1 MKKIK
6 YFLSLILLLLL
17 PTIVNAGSI
26 SFNSPV
32 KTSEN
37 TYKFTLTVD
46 NINLNSIKG
55 NISITN
61 GKIIKI
67 TMDSSWIN
75 KTGINNSFYFY
86 RNVPS
91 SGSYQVA
98 TIEVAMTGNSKYIIN
113 NLDYKLN
120 KCSTDSYGNY
130 FGETGTI
137 VSKST
142 YESTCLI
149 SKDASLKSISLSSGK
164 LSPTFEPS
172 LELYSATVENNVSS
186 INFNPIVNNSK
197 ARVISGSSCSLKVG
211 INVCKIVVS
220 AEAGNTKTYQITVTR
235 KNSNNNTL
243 STDASISNLQVH
255 GGTLTKAFNPN
266 IKEYDVK
273 VSKNTTKMYFT
284 FVTNSNKQTH
294 TSNAC
299 NINEATKTC
308 KLTITAE
315 DGVTKNSYVFNIIHE
330 NASNNNNNN
339 NNNTDNS
346 NTNNNNN
353 NSSNNKPSN
362 SENNNSSNNNGSNNN
377 STGNNGNINV
387 DIDVDN
393 DNENSNN
400 NGNNNNQTEDNNN
413 TNVEVPKDEDQNEDE
428 LVNIPIINK
437 EVKKDNFIKIIAVVD
452 LVLGIVIG
460 IIAVKICRRIKIIKG
475 K

>member
-1 MKKIK
+1 ML
-6 YFLSLILLLLL
+6 F
-17 PTIVNAGSI
+17 
-26 SFNSPV
+26 
-32 KTSEN
+32 
-37 TYKFTLTVD
+37 
-46 NINLNSIKG
+46 
-55 NISITN
+55 
-61 GKIIKI
+61 
-67 TMDSSWIN
+67 
-75 KTGINNSFYFY
+75 
-86 RNVPS
+86 R
-91 SGSYQVA
+91 
-98 TIEVAMTGNSKYIIN
+98 
-113 NLDYKLN
+113 
-120 KCSTDSYGNY
+120 
-130 FGETGTI
+130 
-137 VSKST
+137 
-142 YESTCLI
+142 
-149 SKDASLKSISLSSGK
+149 
-164 LSPTFEPS
+164 
-172 LELYSATVENNVSS
+172 
-186 INFNPIVNNSK
+186 
-197 ARVISGSSCSLKVG
+197 
-211 INVCKIVVS
+211 S

-377 STGNNGNINV
+377 STGNNGNDNV

-400 NGNNNNQTEDNNN
+400 NDNNNNQTEDNNN